1 MATTVIM
8 PRQGQSVESCII
20 SEFHKKVGDTVAVG
34 DVLFEYETDKA
45 SFQEEAQVAGTVLAV
60 FAEEGDEIPVL
71 ENVMVIGEAGE
82 TVDSPAAPA
91 VVEEA
96 PAPKVEAAPKAAPVD
111 SNATAVIMPRQGQSV
126 ESCIITEFHK
136 KVGDTVAIG
145 DVLFEYETDKASF
158 QEEAQVEGTVLAVFA
173 EDGDEIP
180 VLENVMLIG
189 AEGDSIEG
197 FAGAAASDVAVAE
210 EAPKAEA
217 KAAAPVAAPKA
228 TSGKST
234 GFISPRAK
242 KLADKEGVDTSELA
256 GSGPN
261 GRIIERDIQA
271 AAAAQPKVTPLA
283 KKVAASEA
291 LPIAEKGSGLGGAVK
306 ANDLTAPVNPVYG
319 EDSVVEKLPNIR
331 KLIAKAMH
339 ASLQN
344 SAQLTHHLGAD
355 ARQLMA
361 MRKKVKAAL
370 ADGYQHNLTLNDMI
384 CYAVIQTLKKY
395 PNVNAHF
402 LGDSVRKFNKV
413 HLGLAVDT
421 ERGLMVPTIK
431 NADDLSIQ
439 GLSSQMKQL
448 ANACKT
454 GSIDPELLNSEG
466 ASFTVSNLG
475 NYGVEM
481 FTPVINLP
489 QVGILGV
496 NTIVPRAKD
505 LGDGVYGFVP
515 YLGLSL
521 TYDHQ
526 ALDGGEATRFVK
538 DVANAIESLDFQ
550 L

>member
-1 MATTVIM
+1 MANPIIM

-20 SEFHKKVGDTVAVG
+20 TAFNKNVGDTVAVG

-45 SFQEEAQVAGTVLAV
+45 SFQEESQFEGVVLAV
-60 FAEEGDEIPVL
+60 FAEEGDEVPVL
-71 ENVMVIGEAGE
+71 VNVMVIGEEGE
-82 TVDSPAAPA
+82 S
-91 VVEEA
+91 VEE
-96 PAPKVEAAPKAAPVD
+96 
-111 SNATAVIMPRQGQSV
+111 
-126 ESCIITEFHK
+126 
-136 KVGDTVAIG
+136 
-145 DVLFEYETDKASF
+145 
-158 QEEAQVEGTVLAVFA
+158 
-173 EDGDEIP
+173 
-180 VLENVMLIG
+180 
-189 AEGDSIEG
+189 
-197 FAGAAASDVAVAE
+197 FAGAATEEEEETPEVEEVKE
-210 EAPKAEA
+210 EAPVEVA
-217 KAAAPVAAPKA
+217 KPKA
-228 TSGKST
+228 TEGGST

-242 KLADKEGVDTSELA
+242 NLAEKEGVNTADMA

-261 GRIIERDIQA
+261 GRIIERDVVA
-271 AAAAQPKVTPLA
+271 AAASQPKVTPLA
-283 KKVAASEA
+283 KKVAAAEA
-291 LPIAEKGSGLGGAVK
+291 LPIAEAGSGLGGAVK
-306 ANDLTAPVNPVYG
+306 ASDLTVTNPVYG

-339 ASLQN
+339 NSLQN

-355 ARQLMA
+355 ARQMMA

-370 ADGYQHNLTLNDMI
+370 ADGYQYNLTLNDMV

-439 GLSSQMKQL
+439 GLSSQMKQV

-454 GSIDPELLNSEG
+454 GSIDPELLNSAG

-496 NTIVPRAKD
+496 NTIIPRAKD

-538 DVANAIESLDFQ
+538 DVANAIENLDFQ

>member
-1 MATTVIM
+1 MAVAVIL

-20 SEFHKKVGDTVAVG
+20 TALHKSVGDKVEVG

-45 SFQEEAQVAGTVLAV
+45 SFQEESQFEGTLLAV

-71 ENVMVIGEAGE
+71 ENLMVIGKDGE
-82 TVDSPAAPA
+82 STDEFTPGGVSE
-91 VVEEA
+91 EEA
-96 PAPKVEAAPKAAPVD
+96 PAEVEESTVVETAKVIAPT
-111 SNATAVIMPRQGQSV
+111 ATA
-126 ESCIITEFHK
+126 
-136 KVGDTVAIG
+136 GD
-145 DVLFEYETDKASF
+145 
-158 QEEAQVEGTVLAVFA
+158 
-173 EDGDEIP
+173 
-180 VLENVMLIG
+180 
-189 AEGDSIEG
+189 
-197 FAGAAASDVAVAE
+197 
-210 EAPKAEA
+210 
-217 KAAAPVAAPKA
+217 
-228 TSGKST
+228 ST

-242 KLADKEGVDTSELA
+242 NLAAKEGVNTASLD

-261 GRIIERDIQA
+261 GRIIERDVEA

-283 KKVAASEA
+283 KKVAASSD
-291 LPIAEKGSGLGGAVK
+291 LPIADSGSGLGGAVV
-306 ANDLTAPVNPVYG
+306 ASDLVPTNPVYG

-355 ARQLMA
+355 ARQLMK
-361 MRKKVKAAL
+361 MRKKVKAKL
-370 ADGYQHNLTLNDMI
+370 AEGYQHNLTLNDMV

-395 PNVNAHF
+395 PNVNSHF

-439 GLSSQMKQL
+439 GLASQMKMVAQS
-448 ANACKT
+448 CKT
-454 GSIDPELLNSEG
+454 GSIDPELLNSAG

-475 NYGVEM
+475 AYGVEM

-489 QVGILGV
+489 QVAILGV
-496 NTIVPRAKD
+496 NTIVPRPKD
-505 LGDGVYGFVP
+505 MGDGVYGFVP

-538 DVANAIESLDFQ
+538 DVAIAIENLNFE